1 LLHSDDRLEIVTE
14 AVVAGAL
21 AVAVLNA
28 IPALYGAWR
37 WYAGQASRAFWILL
51 RIGQGSALAFAIVVG
66 SLALAGKYSSDN
78 LFYLYALLPLA
89 VAFVAE
95 QLRVTSAQAV
105 LDRRELP
112 DAQAV
117 GELPEAEQQAVVA
130 AILAREMSIMALSAF
145 VVVFLAL
152 RAAGTAHGF

>member
-1 LLHSDDRLEIVTE
+1 M
-14 AVVAGAL
+14 
-21 AVAVLNA
+21 
-28 IPALYGAWR
+28 
-37 WYAGQASRAFWILL
+37 

-105 LDRRELP
+105 LDRRELA

-117 GELPEAEQQAVVA
+117 GGSPRPSSRRSSPRSSP
-130 AILAREMSIMALSAF
+130 ARWA
-145 VVVFLAL
+145 
-152 RAAGTAHGF
+152 